1 MERIARKVLL
11 IGWDA
16 PDKGPETTDMDVL
29 LAQEKLPNLA
39 RFLKT
44 GVRGK
49 LATPSPHIPPLL
61 WTNLAAGK
69 GPDAHGIYGFREPTP
84 DGQTTRPTAST
95 SRRCKALWNLLT
107 QAGLDTNLVN
117 WPATFPAE
125 TIKGAV
131 ISNLFVNLRE
141 RSSDGTPRIP
151 QGCFSPERLAATL
164 APLRVFPDHLSK
176 QDLLPFLPSLKTDA
190 QVTDKH
196 LQQIAIFLAQ
206 AASIQAAA
214 TWLMMN
220 EPWDMTAVYFPTLRQ
235 LSAPLMPYT
244 SPQSSDTPSEDVYAH
259 YNRIVETSY
268 GFHDLMLKSL
278 LDYTDD
284 ETAVILVVLPGRSLP
299 NLEGKG
305 LPPGSPLKFGSTYNS
320 HGIVCVKGPGIKKG
334 GSFSSATLLGT
345 TPTIL
350 TLLGLPVGLDMPAP
364 AWMDIF
370 EHPLKGRTLLSWE
383 MKPGKDGRHPKEEKA
398 SAALAAAFKDLN
410 QMGYIPPP
418 SLETRQHAQQL
429 LRSNQVSL
437 IESLLNEP
445 TTGSMKIRESA
456 TLLSKWIHQSSNIN
470 TKDGYLIKLVRCYLR
485 LNEPEA
491 AESALKELSKTARQ
505 NPRIQLLCAEI
516 ALRQQQAQKALSLLE
531 TLRKSQP
538 KWLKVYLMLSQVYR
552 RLERCEESEQMLLKA
567 QALDESAAMPYYRLG
582 QLYLIQDQPKRA
594 ADQATKALERRP
606 YFPRAHFLHGNALAK
621 LGQDTAAIGAFEA
634 CERMIRDWPQL
645 YARLAYLYKKTG
657 LDSAKAQSYAQKA
670 RALQQPFITS

>member
-1 MERIARKVLL
+1 
-11 IGWDA
+11 
-16 PDKGPETTDMDVL
+16 
-29 LAQEKLPNLA
+29 
-39 RFLKT
+39 
-44 GVRGK
+44 
-49 LATPSPHIPPLL
+49 
-61 WTNLAAGK
+61 
-69 GPDAHGIYGFREPTP
+69 
-84 DGQTTRPTAST
+84 
-95 SRRCKALWNLLT
+95 
-107 QAGLDTNLVN
+107 
-117 WPATFPAE
+117 
-125 TIKGAV
+125 
-131 ISNLFVNLRE
+131 
-141 RSSDGTPRIP
+141 
-151 QGCFSPERLAATL
+151 
-164 APLRVFPDHLSK
+164 
-176 QDLLPFLPSLKTDA
+176 
-190 QVTDKH
+190 
-196 LQQIAIFLAQ
+196 
-206 AASIQAAA
+206 
-214 TWLMMN
+214 
-220 EPWDMTAVYFPTLRQ
+220 
-235 LSAPLMPYT
+235 
-244 SPQSSDTPSEDVYAH
+244 
-259 YNRIVETSY
+259 
-268 GFHDLMLKSL
+268 
-278 LDYTDD
+278 
-284 ETAVILVVLPGRSLP
+284 
-299 NLEGKG
+299 
-305 LPPGSPLKFGSTYNS
+305 
-320 HGIVCVKGPGIKKG
+320 
-334 GSFSSATLLGT
+334 
-345 TPTIL
+345 
-350 TLLGLPVGLDMPAP
+350 
-364 AWMDIF
+364 
-370 EHPLKGRTLLSWE
+370 
-383 MKPGKDGRHPKEEKA
+383 
-398 SAALAAAFKDLN
+398 
-410 QMGYIPPP
+410 MGYIPPP

-552 RLERCEESEQMLLKA
+552 LLERFEESEQMLLKA